1 MKYILIILFEEM
13 FYFLL
18 SCLMAGRQS
27 IVLLDLCTIRGSLL
41 SSDPSCILKS
51 SFQSRQK
58 EGLNTFHYSRSLDSH
73 SKDSC
78 HQEGIL
84 LPIIFCSLY
93 LVFSLLCDNSTE
105 WVITAFHT
113 IIGIVSSTNYFTR
126 HLPSCPASQ
135 QTNKT
140 KIKMTKW
147 HKINILFYT
156 EIIASRQRNI

>member
-1 MKYILIILFEEM
+1 MYNQILCKILKLQFLHSKDSPIHTPTFQLSCEILNSISHFLSTMKYILIILFEEM

-51 SFQSRQK
+51 SFESRQK
-58 EGLNTFHYSRSLDSH
+58 EGLNTFHYSRSQDSH

-105 WVITAFHT
+105 
-113 IIGIVSSTNYFTR
+113 
-126 HLPSCPASQ
+126 
-135 QTNKT
+135 
-140 KIKMTKW
+140 
-147 HKINILFYT
+147 
-156 EIIASRQRNI
+156 